1 MADNKDISRPLDSE
15 ELTAEQEEKVSGGM
29 ESENAVDRPPIFNVS
44 YFNSSFINTSYLN
57 K

>member
-1 MADNKDISRPLDSE
+1 MADNKDINRPLDSE

-29 ESENAVDRPPIFNVS
+29 EAGSGSDRPPLFNIS
-44 YFNSSFINTSYLN
+44 YFNTANVNTSYLS

>member
-1 MADNKDISRPLDSE
+1 MADNKDINRPLDSE